1 MIWDWVFLLIC
12 HDLKLKYLI
21 SSLVNL
27 HGVLFK
33 EFWAQQLGSWT
44 LSLSLL
50 RNKKVSARQLVCQVV
65 FGSFPLASSSSCCAW
80 ATTKVGRFFVDQIP
94 GFFSSKISPVGM
106 AYVTNSLSSIL
117 SLIHLHHF
125 LLHQLHGG
133 SQHLASTFFP
143 EQLFLSVL
151 QHYSASTPGR
161 ATLTS
166 KGSPLEWSSDWYRI
180 LIQGFGYWCSMGV
193 SVSHFFKNSPKQ
205 NGGCLIFEW
214 IWVADSMIFYGG
226 PKQTLPCS
234 SILFVLKYTPK
245 SDLTHPP
252 PSVKV
257 RDNAAPMASCKS
269 PWTSSTAMIRSWR
282 LVQFDKQCPSG
293 ESRLIVAQIEI
304 ANNLQNFL
312 SKFHI
317 I

>member
-27 HGVLFK
+27 HVVLFK

-166 KGSPLEWSSDWYRI
+166 RAHRLNDQVTDTGFWYR
-180 LIQGFGYWCSMGV
+180 G
-193 SVSHFFKNSPKQ
+193 SVTDAQ
-205 NGGCLIFEW
+205 WVYLYLIFSKIHPSKMVDVWSLNEFESLILW
-214 IWVADSMIFYGG
+214 YFMEVQNKRSPALQY
-226 PKQTLPCS
+226 CS
-234 SILFVLKYTPK
+234 SSSTLQKVT
-245 SDLTHPP
+245 SLTPP

-257 RDNAAPMASCKS
+257 RDNAAQWHRVNLLGHHPP
-269 PWTSSTAMIRSWR
+269 PWSDHDACTIW
-282 LVQFDKQCPSG
+282 
-293 ESRLIVAQIEI
+293 
-304 ANNLQNFL
+304 
-312 SKFHI
+312 
-317 I
+317 

>member
-1 MIWDWVFLLIC
+1 
-12 HDLKLKYLI
+12 
-21 SSLVNL
+21 
-27 HGVLFK
+27 
-33 EFWAQQLGSWT
+33 
-44 LSLSLL
+44 
-50 RNKKVSARQLVCQVV
+50 
-65 FGSFPLASSSSCCAW
+65 
-80 ATTKVGRFFVDQIP
+80 
-94 GFFSSKISPVGM
+94 M

-125 LLHQLHGG
+125 LLQLHGG
-133 SQHLASTFFP
+133 SLNLASTFFP
-143 EQLFLSVL
+143 EQLFLSVF

-166 KGSPLEWSSDWYRI
+166 KGSPPEWSSDWYRI

-205 NGGCLIFEW
+205 MVDVWSLNEFESLILWYFMEVQNKRSPALQYCL
-214 IWVADSMIFYGG
+214 SSS
-226 PKQTLPCS
+226 TLQKVTS
-234 SILFVLKYTPK
+234 
-245 SDLTHPP
+245 LTP

-282 LVQFDKQCPSG
+282 LVKFDKQCPSG
-293 ESRLIVAQIEI
+293 ESRLRFAQIEI